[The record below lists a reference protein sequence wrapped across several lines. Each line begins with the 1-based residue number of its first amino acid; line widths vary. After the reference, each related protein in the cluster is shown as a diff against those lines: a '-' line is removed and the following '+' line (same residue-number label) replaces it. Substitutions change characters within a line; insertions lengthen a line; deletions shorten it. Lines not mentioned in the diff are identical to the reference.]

1 MGHPL
6 EDILD
11 SWMDMLNAM
20 QHPRMYRNTRL
31 SELADGVQMGE
42 HGHIGDWED
51 LNGEIAITVDMP
63 GVQKEDIQVTVDKHM
78 VKVRAKTEDRN
89 YNFDKEFNSFTTTLD
104 PDNVVAK
111 FNNGVLDITIQKA
124 EESQGKQIAIE

>member
-1 MGHPL
+1 MKHPL
-6 EDILD
+6 EELLD
-11 SWMDMLNAM
+11 SWMEMLDTMQDDMLARP
-20 QHPRMYRNTRL
+20 HRMSKDVRMDAH
-31 SELADGVQMGE
+31 SHM
-42 HGHIGDWED
+42 GDWENR
-51 LNGEIAITVDMP
+51 NGEIAITVDMP